1 MTLRIEKYIKKI
13 IILLLITEQH
23 KRYFVACIFLT
34 TGKKN
39 SQLSN
44 ENDTRVTLRNNI
56 KDTLLHV
63 YSSQLARKILSY
75 QMKMTPESQAQ
86 MAMYNIICR
95 ISKKMLHVCF
105 FMPTEF
111 AT

>member
-1 MTLRIEKYIKKI
+1 MYIPHNWQ
-13 IILLLITEQH
+13 E
-23 KRYFVACIFLT
+23 
-34 TGKKN
+34 
-39 SQLSN
+39 
-44 ENDTRVTLRNNI
+44 
-56 KDTLLHV
+56 
-63 YSSQLARKILSY
+63 KILSY

-95 ISKKMLHVCF
+95 ISKKMLHVYF

>member
-1 MTLRIEKYIKKI
+1 MYIPHNWQEK
-13 IILLLITEQH
+13 
-23 KRYFVACIFLT
+23 V
-34 TGKKN
+34 
-39 SQLSN
+39 
-44 ENDTRVTLRNNI
+44 
-56 KDTLLHV
+56 
-63 YSSQLARKILSY
+63 LSY